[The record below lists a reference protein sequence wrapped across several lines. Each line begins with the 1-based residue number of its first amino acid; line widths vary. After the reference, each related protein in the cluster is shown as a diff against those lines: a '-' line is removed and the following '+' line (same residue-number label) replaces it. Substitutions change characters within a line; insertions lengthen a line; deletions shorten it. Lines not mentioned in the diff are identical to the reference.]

1 MHPEANVAQGRS
13 RLLLRGGR
21 LLDPSQGLD
30 AVGDLLIEGDRI
42 ADVRPGGVGSA
53 TSSARVINLS
63 PTHAVMPGLVDLH
76 SHLREPGQEHKET
89 IATGSTSAAAGGFT
103 TVLCMPN
110 TDPPIDTAAV
120 VCLVLRRAAE
130 ATGARVLPIAAGTVG
145 MAEERLS
152 EMADLVE
159 AGAVAISDDAFPL
172 QQSATVRRAMEYCR
186 MLDVPFIVHCED
198 KSLTSGGCMH
208 EGPVSTRLG
217 LKGMPAAAEEIA
229 LARNLMLARL
239 TGARVHIAHV
249 STAGSVEMLRRAKA
263 SGLRVTAEAC
273 PHHFSLTDEAVAESG
288 YDTSTKVNPPLR
300 SAADVEAVR
309 QGLADG
315 TIDCIAT
322 DHAPHAAE
330 EKDVEYQYAPFG
342 MVGFET
348 ALALTITHLVEPGIL
363 TPLQAVERLS
373 TIPSRIARLSAGS
386 LRPGSTAD
394 VAVVDLERRWTVDR
408 ARLLSRSKNTP
419 FHGMELRG
427 APVLTLVAGR
437 VAHNALTDQLPF
449 EE

>member
-1 MHPEANVAQGRS
+1 
-13 RLLLRGGR
+13 
-21 LLDPSQGLD
+21 
-30 AVGDLLIEGDRI
+30 
-42 ADVRPGGVGSA
+42 
-53 TSSARVINLS
+53 
-63 PTHAVMPGLVDLH
+63 
-76 SHLREPGQEHKET
+76 
-89 IATGSTSAAAGGFT
+89 
-103 TVLCMPN
+103 
-110 TDPPIDTAAV
+110 
-120 VCLVLRRAAE
+120 
-130 ATGARVLPIAAGTVG
+130 
-145 MAEERLS
+145 
-152 EMADLVE
+152 
-159 AGAVAISDDAFPL
+159 
-172 QQSATVRRAMEYCR
+172 MEYCR